1 MPRSF
6 IIKPTD
12 EVVSEAESWLGFRD
26 NDPVRIEADEL
37 YHLIHEAENVLMLE
51 AQASGEQRMT
61 VAIEAI
67 KEQAQQVA
75 PLFDFNTGDTYLL
88 KIIDSAEHKLFMEEV
103 AVISDMISTL
113 QNKADVAWGLSHQEG
128 LGYAII
134 LRLAV
139 NNLDPIIRK

>member
-26 NDPVRIEADEL
+26 NDPVRIEADEI
-37 YHLIHEAENVLMLE
+37 YHLIHEADNVLMLE
-51 AQASGEQRMT
+51 AQASGERR
-61 VAIEAI
+61 VADAIEAI
-67 KEQAQQVA
+67 KEQAQRVA
-75 PLFDFNTGDTYLL
+75 PLFDFNTG
-88 KIIDSAEHKLFMEEV
+88 AEHKLFMEEV

>member
-37 YHLIHEAENVLMLE
+37 YHLIHEADNVLMLE

-88 KIIDSAEHKLFMEEV
+88 QVVDGTDAPLQMEEIA
-103 AVISDMISTL
+103 AVSDMITSL
-113 QNKADVAWGLSHQEG
+113 QKNADITWGFSHNDSNG
-128 LGYAII
+128 GAVI

-139 NNLDPIIRK
+139 NNLEPIKH

>member
-37 YHLIHEAENVLMLE
+37 YHLIHEAENVLMLDV
-51 AQASGEQRMT
+51 QASGERRMAD
-61 VAIEAI
+61 AIEAI

-88 KIIDSAEHKLFMEEV
+88 QVVDGADAPLQMEEIA
-103 AVISDMISTL
+103 AVSDMITSL
-113 QNKADVAWGLSHQEG
+113 QKKADITWGFSHNESNG
-128 LGYAII
+128 GAVI

-139 NNLDPIIRK
+139 NNLEPIKH